1 MDYPV
6 KRNEINIL
14 KIIIITFDVVKKKKW
29 EKEKGRGRE
38 SNACIKQGYGMI

>member
-14 KIIIITFDVVKKKKW
+14 KIIIITFDFVKKKKKMGKRKR
-29 EKEKGRGRE
+29 EGKGE
-38 SNACIKQGYGMI
+38 